1 MDLNYYCN
9 MEAEWSDYL
18 WGCKQRGEEPKHKTL
33 AQWIDAQEEE
43 EERWIAK
50 HDRKGV

>member
-18 WGCKQRGEEPKHKTL
+18 WICKQHGKKPEYKTL
-33 AQWIDAQEEE
+33 KEWLDAQEAEE
-43 EERWIAK
+43 DRWIVE